1 MPSGRRRN
9 CRRALPTE
17 PLGLSNHLLKENL
30 TASFLS
36 EVQFLQME
44 SVGTCFCSL
53 LRSGRKVQRVPW
65 RLGLRLLFA
74 PNPKSFLVA
83 QTMCESVVMIDALRN
98 GLLGRCGFHRTP
110 QPADSSS
117 DIRHFFVR
125 GGGVLP
131 HPPAALAHAVAGQNR
146 RRAATARTGRGR
158 LVTPGAGLATALGTS
173 CTDPTAHSCATL
185 PASPRLRMEIG
196 RRPAV
201 CAGPARTRCLPP
213 PLPRHQ
219 HSPPA
224 DGSLHMG
231 R

>member
-1 MPSGRRRN
+1 MPASPSDRTFGTKQPP
-9 CRRALPTE
+9 AK
-17 PLGLSNHLLKENL
+17 GKL

-125 GGGVLP
+125 GGGGFCRT
-131 HPPAALAHAVAGQNR
+131 HR
-146 RRAATARTGRGR
+146 RRW
-158 LVTPGAGLATALGTS
+158 
-173 CTDPTAHSCATL
+173 
-185 PASPRLRMEIG
+185 
-196 RRPAV
+196 
-201 CAGPARTRCLPP
+201 RTRSRGKTAGAPP
-213 PLPRHQ
+213 PLA
-219 HSPPA
+219 PA
-224 DGSLHMG
+224 GAG
-231 R
+231 

>member
-44 SVGTCFCSL
+44 SVGTCFCSPPTLLQDGAIVRRGENAAGSIIGLL

-110 QPADSSS
+110 QPTDSSS

-125 GGGVLP
+125 GGGGFCRT
-131 HPPAALAHAVAGQNR
+131 HR
-146 RRAATARTGRGR
+146 RRW
-158 LVTPGAGLATALGTS
+158 
-173 CTDPTAHSCATL
+173 
-185 PASPRLRMEIG
+185 
-196 RRPAV
+196 
-201 CAGPARTRCLPP
+201 RTRSRGKTAGAPP
-213 PLPRHQ
+213 PLA
-219 HSPPA
+219 PA
-224 DGSLHMG
+224 GAG
-231 R
+231 